1 MKEEELSQVQRLP
14 THGICDI
21 CGKKFLDH
29 PMNLVY
35 LDSNKEPYLNE
46 LCDGVLAKL

>member
-1 MKEEELSQVQRLP
+1 MKEEALARIQRLP
-14 THGICDI
+14 TYGICDI

-29 PMNLVY
+29 PMNLLY
-35 LDSNKEPYLNE
+35 LDSNNEPYLNE